1 MIPPPDVDR
10 LPPIQRLDRALN
22 ALIETLEFNG
32 FLDLEVKVAV
42 AALSALVFIPIAD
55 GVERSLVGDRSG
67 RIRATREE
75 CIVQWRRIVAGVGA
89 RPPHRYALRGPHDL
103 VLEALTGFFVRAVR
117 TQVEA

>member
-1 MIPPPDVDR
+1 MIPPLDADR

-42 AALSALVFIPIAD
+42 AALSTLVFIPIPD
-55 GVERSLVGDRSG
+55 STERAFVGDGSG
-67 RIRATREE
+67 RVRATREE

-89 RPPHRYALRGPHDL
+89 RPPRRYALRAPHDL

-117 TQVEA
+117 TQVGA